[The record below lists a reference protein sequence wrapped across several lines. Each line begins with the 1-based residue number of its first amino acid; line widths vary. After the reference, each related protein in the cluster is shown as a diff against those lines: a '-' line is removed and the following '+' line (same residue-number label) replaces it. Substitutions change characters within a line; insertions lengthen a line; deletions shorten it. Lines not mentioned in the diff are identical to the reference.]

1 MENPLE
7 DIQLPYT
14 VEDLVKTLDKVY
26 PNQDNMCM
34 GSNKPSVYTRPD
46 PNIKFV
52 DGNIKDPKP
61 EPIVTT
67 STENTNSNNN
77 NNNNDKPIVQ
87 SDLSIPIM
95 GITEYSTLV

>member
-1 MENPLE
+1 M
-7 DIQLPYT
+7 
-14 VEDLVKTLDKVY
+14 
-26 PNQDNMCM
+26 DNMCM
-34 GSNKPSVYTRPD
+34 GSNKPAYYTRPD

-67 STENTNSNNN
+67 SKKNKVS
-77 NNNNDKPIVQ
+77 NNNDKDNNKPIVK
-87 SDLSIPIM
+87 SDLSIPEL